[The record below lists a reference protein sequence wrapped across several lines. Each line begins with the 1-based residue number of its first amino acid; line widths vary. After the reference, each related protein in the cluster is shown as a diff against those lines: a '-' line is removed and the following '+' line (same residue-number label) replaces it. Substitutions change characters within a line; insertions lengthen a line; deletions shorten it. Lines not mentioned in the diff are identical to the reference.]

1 MGWAYT
7 MFLHPLPPALLESLR
22 RKELVIVPEL
32 NYLGQWSSILRG
44 LGVRAES
51 ITQYTGT
58 RFRYQELRKRL
69 RERLDRHYEERT
81 HA

>member
-1 MGWAYT
+1 MA
-7 MFLHPLPPALLESLR
+7 

-44 LGVRAES
+44 RSVRAES

-58 RFRYQELRKRL
+58 RFQYQDLKRRL
-69 RERLDRHYEERT
+69 GERVQRFYRERIRS
-81 HA
+81 